1 MPLLDCDAR
10 SRAATRLNQG
20 RPLTLTP
27 QDRRAYTRNLHKF
40 YLYRFIWYGQLYTP
54 IWVAFLLEDK
64 GFSLTQVTLLD
75 GPFWL
80 TIVFAGIPAGALAD
94 RWGRARAMTLALVIF
109 AATLVGFVYAPTYPL
124 VLLTFLSWGVAFAL
138 VGGAE
143 SALVY
148 DTLKALGRER
158 EYERILGR
166 GAAVTAV
173 ALLFGTIVGGPVA
186 DLIGQR
192 ATILIGSGALAAAA
206 LLTLSLHEPPHR
218 EPAQAPLSY
227 LSGARAGLRIVW
239 QQPALRYVIPF
250 AAVVTAATFA
260 VDVFIQ
266 PFLLSHGIDVGWKF
280 SLLQIPPRLVGILG
294 AIAAF
299 YAVAKLGEGRT
310 IPLLPAL
317 AVLAYVG
324 LTLVDALPA
333 LVFLALLTFLQA
345 AALPIVTGYINRRIP
360 SAQRATVLSLHQLTF
375 ALILAPMLP
384 GIGIAAD
391 EIDLQAGF
399 TVAAA
404 VLAGLALVTGT
415 LWARA
420 HRRSVALRPAFAA
433 TPLEER

>member
-1 MPLLDCDAR
+1 M
-10 SRAATRLNQG
+10 
-20 RPLTLTP
+20 
-27 QDRRAYTRNLHKF
+27 
-40 YLYRFIWYGQLYTP
+40 
-54 IWVAFLLEDK
+54 EDK

-80 TIVFAGIPAGALAD
+80 TIVFAGVPAGALAD
-94 RWGRARAMTLALVIF
+94 RWGRSRAMTLALVIF
-109 AATLVGFVYAPTYPL
+109 TATLIGFVFAPSYPL
-124 VLLTFLSWGVAFAL
+124 VLLTFLTWGVAFAL

-186 DLIGQR
+186 DLIGLR
-192 ATILIGSGALAAAA
+192 ATILIGSGALVAGA
-206 LLTLSLHEPPHR
+206 LLTLSMHEPPHR
-218 EPAQAPLSY
+218 EPAQASLSY
-227 LSGARAGLRIVW
+227 LSGARAGLRIAW

-250 AAVVTAATFA
+250 AAVVTASTFS
-260 VDVFIQ
+260 VEIFIQ
-266 PFLLSHGIDVGWKF
+266 PFLLSHGIEVGWKF
-280 SLLQIPPRLVGILG
+280 SLLQVPPRIIGILG
-294 AIAAF
+294 AVAAF
-299 YAVAKLGEGRT
+299 YAVARLGEGRT
-310 IPLLPAL
+310 MPLLPIL

-324 LTLVDALPA
+324 LTVVDSLSALA
-333 LVFLALLTFLQA
+333 FLALLTFLQA

-360 SAQRATVLSLHQLTF
+360 SAQRATVLSLHQLAF

-391 EIDLQAGF
+391 EIDLQAAF
-399 TVAAA
+399 AVAAV
-404 VLAGLALVTGT
+404 VLATLALVTGT

-420 HRRSVALRPAFAA
+420 HRKDARLRRAFAA
-433 TPLEER
+433 TPIEDR